1 MRTARRGAQPL
12 ENMGEEREETGLERS
27 VSVPRQF
34 TAFGANAA
42 KALRFRASPEVG
54 GEYHSES

>member
-1 MRTARRGAQPL
+1 M

-27 VSVPRQF
+27 VSVAGQF

-42 KALRFRASPEVG
+42 KALRFRAGPEVG